1 METSTST
8 IRAAASADAA
18 SAESCMNELMLVTGS
33 RPANW
38 CAPRRP
44 MDGFHLE
51 AAAAPDTLSRGVI
64 ASSDTKRVYF

>member
-38 CAPRRP
+38 CAPRP
-44 MDGFHLE
+44 DGW
-51 AAAAPDTLSRGVI
+51 I
-64 ASSDTKRVYF
+64 SSGGGCSS